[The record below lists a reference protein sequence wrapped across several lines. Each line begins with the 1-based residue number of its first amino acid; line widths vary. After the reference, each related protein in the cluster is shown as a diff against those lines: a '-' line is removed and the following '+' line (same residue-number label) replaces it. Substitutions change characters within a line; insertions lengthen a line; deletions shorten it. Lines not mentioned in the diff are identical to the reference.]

1 MSPIYIG
8 KIIKTSQTY
17 NGWKNSGVWDL
28 YSGIHKTAEE
38 EDDCKNQVMSNE
50 HETQELCSV
59 HIQTPFHLISSNY
72 LLCNNSYDP
81 HRNA

>member
-17 NGWKNSGVWDL
+17 NGWKNNGVRDL
-28 YSGIHKTAEE
+28 YSGIYKTAEE

-50 HETQELCSV
+50 HEHTGIVQCTHTDTFSLNK
-59 HIQTPFHLISSNY
+59 FKLFA
-72 LLCNNSYDP
+72 L
-81 HRNA
+81 